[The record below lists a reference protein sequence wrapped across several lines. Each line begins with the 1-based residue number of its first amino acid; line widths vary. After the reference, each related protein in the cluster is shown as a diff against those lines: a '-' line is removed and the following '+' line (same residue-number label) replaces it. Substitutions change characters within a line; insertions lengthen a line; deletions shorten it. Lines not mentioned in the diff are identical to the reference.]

1 MIVSQIG
8 SRRPSRLL
16 SAGGGLIALVIVLA
30 PAAAGCDDSA
40 AHEAA
45 PASAAAT
52 TPAAVEVPDVVGMKG
67 DDAADALKKAGLSKG
82 PSYTDTDGEESVRD
96 PGNWSVTAQNPAA
109 GEQVPADQVITL
121 TVNHDSADAAAS
133 ASASAAAEAAASAA
147 ASASA
152 SAAAASAAAS
162 ASASAA
168 AASASAAAEAAASAA
183 AEQPAQEQPAQ
194 EPQSEP
200 EEQARTYYANCTEA
214 KAAGAAPLYRGEP
227 GYRDKLDRDHDGIAC
242 EK

>member
-1 MIVSQIG
+1 MTVSQIN

-16 SAGGGLIALVIVLA
+16 SAGSWLVALVIVLV
-30 PAAAGCDDSA
+30 PAVSGCDDSA

-67 DDAADALKKAGLSKG
+67 DDAADALKKAGLSKS
-82 PSYTDTDGEESVRD
+82 PSYTDADGEESVWA
-96 PGNWSVTAQNPAA
+96 PGNWSVTAQDPAA
-109 GEQVPADQVITL
+109 GEQVPADQEITL

-133 ASASAAAEAAASAA
+133 ASAAAEATEQAAQ
-147 ASASA
+147 
-152 SAAAASAAAS
+152 
-162 ASASAA
+162 
-168 AASASAAAEAAASAA
+168 E
-183 AEQPAQEQPAQ
+183 EPAQPEAPAQ

-200 EEQARTYYANCTEA
+200 EEQADAYYANCTEA
-214 KAAGAAPLYRGEP
+214 KAAGAAPLYRGDP
-227 GYRDKLDRDHDGIAC
+227 GYRAKLDGDHDGVAC

>member
-16 SAGGGLIALVIVLA
+16 SAGGWLIALVIVLA

-152 SAAAASAAAS
+152 SAAA
-162 ASASAA
+162 
-168 AASASAAAEAAASAA
+168 EAAASAA

-214 KAAGAAPLYRGEP
+214 KAAGAAPLYQGEP

>member
-16 SAGGGLIALVIVLA
+16 SAGGWLIALVIVLA

-82 PSYTDTDGEESVRD
+82 PSYTDTDGEESVWD

-133 ASASAAAEAAASAA
+133 ASASASAA
-147 ASASA
+147 A
-152 SAAAASAAAS
+152 
-162 ASASAA
+162 
-168 AASASAAAEAAASAA
+168 ASAAAEAAASAA

>member
-16 SAGGGLIALVIVLA
+16 SAGGWLIALVIVLA

-152 SAAAASAAAS
+152 SAAA
-162 ASASAA
+162 
-168 AASASAAAEAAASAA
+168 EAAASAA